1 MAKGFPSKPN
11 DEKTGH
17 RKNYGQDFV
26 LAPELPE
33 RPKGLSRLARREW
46 EQITRMLLAKGG
58 LAKVDGKALAA
69 YCEAYARSEEA
80 NRLIDK
86 FGLMV
91 PVYFVDKVSD
101 LPLKDA
107 EGNFVVKEWRRNP
120 ATLIHKDYLM
130 VQARYLD
137 MFGLSPKSRM
147 SLKLLPKPKEN
158 GLAALMQDK
167 PVTGFQAGAAATPP
181 VVRPGRQ
188 FTQPATPAV
197 NEKPAAPSI
206 PPANEPLKI

>member
-1 MAKGFPSKPN
+1 
-11 DEKTGH
+11 
-17 RKNYGQDFV
+17 
-26 LAPELPE
+26 
-33 RPKGLSRLARREW
+33 
-46 EQITRMLLAKGG
+46 MLKGG
-58 LAKVDGKALAA
+58 ITKLDSKALAA

-91 PVYFVDKVSD
+91 PVYFYDKVSD

-107 EGNFVVKEWRRNP
+107 EGHFVVKEWRRNP

-147 SLKLLPKPKEN
+147 SLKVQDKPKEN
-158 GLAALMQDK
+158 PLAELRDA
-167 PVTGFQAGAAATPP
+167 PVMGFQSGAPI
-181 VVRPGRQ
+181 RPGRQ
-188 FTQPATPAV
+188 FTQPASPVV
-197 NEKPAAPSI
+197 NENPVKPD
-206 PPANEPLKI
+206 EPLKI